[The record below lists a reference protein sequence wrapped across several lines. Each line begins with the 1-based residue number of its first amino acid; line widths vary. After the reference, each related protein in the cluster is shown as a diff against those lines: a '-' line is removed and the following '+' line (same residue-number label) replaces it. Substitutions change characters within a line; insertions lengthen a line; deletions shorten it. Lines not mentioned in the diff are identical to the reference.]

1 MIVNF
6 NFTATSI
13 VLTGYFIIS
22 IFINEKN
29 CEYITVAIAVMHAE
43 ALLTLTAVYLRFLYS
58 PRQIILPSSN
68 SLLTLRHIK
77 LRAKSKKLLIYGY
90 HKAIS
95 S

>member
-6 NFTATSI
+6 NFTGTSI

-22 IFINEKN
+22 IYKLKN
-29 CEYITVAIAVMHAE
+29 CVYITVTIAVMHAE

-77 LRAKSKKLLIYGY
+77 LRAKSK
-90 HKAIS
+90 S
-95 S
+95 C